1 MNTAFK
7 KHFYP
12 ELMGINPSSIKSD
25 VDTAFGF
32 TIEDYIILIKSGLS
46 LQSFRIQ
53 AGNKLET
60 GWNSV
65 VSDQGI
71 NFIEDEVVIVGKY
84 KSGPKKGQDKIDIVK
99 TNKVKVGKKYR
110 QVDHYFGVRKKVD
123 GVWKVYRM
131 YFESKCNLEFDSE
144 KFPAS
149 NAKVKQVAE
158 ALGADESAYFIPVL
172 ATIPDDLQAHS
183 PDIKIYGVKDM
194 IDTFTNP
201 PFTVEEYFD
210 GLKQIKIDWI
220 NQLVNKNNETN
231 S

>member
-7 KHFYP
+7 KHFYS
-12 ELMGINPSSIKSD
+12 ELMSINPSSVKSD

-32 TIEDYIILIKSGLS
+32 TTEDYIILVKNELS

-53 AGNKLET
+53 AGNKLEV

-65 VSDQGI
+65 VSSQDI
-71 NFIEDEVVIVGKY
+71 NFIEDESVVIGKY
-84 KSGPKKGQDKIDIVK
+84 KSGPRKGQDKIDIVK
-99 TNKVKVGKKYR
+99 TNKVKVGKNYR
-110 QVDHYFGVRKKVD
+110 QIDHYFGVRRKVD
-123 GVWKVYRM
+123 GVWKLYRVYL
-131 YFESKCNLEFDSE
+131 ESKCSLDFDSE

-149 NAKVKQVAE
+149 NAKIKEVTK
-158 ALGADESAYFIPVL
+158 ALGADEGAYFNPVL
-172 ATIPDDLQAHS
+172 ATIPDDLQARS
-183 PDIKIYGVKDM
+183 SDIKIYGVKDM
-194 IDTFTNP
+194 IDMLPNP